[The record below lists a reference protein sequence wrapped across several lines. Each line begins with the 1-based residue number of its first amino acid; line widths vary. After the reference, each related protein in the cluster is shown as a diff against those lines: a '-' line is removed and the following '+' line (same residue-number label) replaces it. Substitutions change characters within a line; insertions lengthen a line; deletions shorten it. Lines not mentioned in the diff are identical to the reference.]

1 MIKLFKDLQ
10 FFRCTKSKYLVKKGS
25 MSNYSFD
32 IIDEKGTGVVEYIFE
47 KEKYPVDEENFN
59 STVRKYLGDESNDF
73 IEKLIELEV
82 LKRVEKKVDKRT
94 VFVITGNENK
104 ELLIGKLE
112 EMNFES
118 IGSYDI
124 EKLSESN
131 QELENGINKCDIVLV
146 LSNTFRPDV
155 FYALNSYIV
164 ANDKKTVIAYMD
176 GDEGVILPLVSPK
189 KFGCYNDFELLRE
202 ATFHNLL
209 EYQVMKEEIVK
220 NKVSREATIYSKML
234 MDWAIVIM
242 NSICKETLINHF
254 AYSLDF
260 ERMHFSKIKLFRFP
274 KCPSCQGD
282 VNLTHPFI

>member
-32 IIDEKGTGVVEYIFE
+32 IIDEKGTGVLEYIFE

-155 FYALNSYIV
+155 FMRSILALWQMI
-164 ANDKKTVIAYMD
+164 KK
-176 GDEGVILPLVSPK
+176 L
-189 KFGCYNDFELLRE
+189 
-202 ATFHNLL
+202 
-209 EYQVMKEEIVK
+209 
-220 NKVSREATIYSKML
+220 
-234 MDWAIVIM
+234 
-242 NSICKETLINHF
+242 
-254 AYSLDF
+254 
-260 ERMHFSKIKLFRFP
+260 
-274 KCPSCQGD
+274 
-282 VNLTHPFI
+282 